1 MLPII
6 LGVIAAVVVL
16 FILIVAARPSQFRIS
31 RSTRMSAPPERIFSQ
46 VNELRKWEA
55 WNPWGKLDPRTKL
68 VYDGPPA
75 GVGASYTWAGNN
87 QVGEGMSTIINS
99 QPNAR
104 VLLRL
109 DFAKPMK
116 ATNMAEFT
124 FVPDGSQTVVT
135 WSMTGK
141 NNFAGKVFGLF
152 VNCDTM
158 IGSQFEKGLA
168 AMKSLVESNTAT

>member
-1 MLPII
+1 MLHFI
-6 LGVIAAVVVL
+6 LIALAVVVVL
-16 FILIVAARPSQFRIS
+16 FILVVATRPSQFRVT
-31 RSTRMSAPPERIFSQ
+31 RSARMTAPPDRIFAQ

-55 WNPWGKLDPRTKL
+55 WNPWGKLDPNTKL

-87 QVGEGMSTIINS
+87 QVGEGMNTIINS
-99 QPNAR
+99 QPGER

-141 NNFAGKVFGLF
+141 YNFVGKVFGLF

-158 IGSQFEKGLA
+158 IGGQFEKGLA
-168 AMKSLVESNTAT
+168 AMKSLVETNAAT

>member
-1 MLPII
+1 MLHLI
-6 LGVIAAVVVL
+6 LLAIAVVVVL
-16 FILIVAARPSQFRIS
+16 FVLIVATRPSQFRVS
-31 RSTRMSAPPERIFSQ
+31 RSTRISASPARIFPQ

-55 WNPWGKLDPRTKL
+55 WNPWGKLDPNMKL
-68 VYDGPPA
+68 VYDGPPT

-99 QPNAR
+99 QPTER

-116 ATNMAEFT
+116 GTNMAEFT

-141 NNFAGKVFGLF
+141 YNFVSKAFGMF
-152 VNCDTM
+152 VNCDRM
-158 IGSQFEKGLA
+158 IGGQFEKGLA
-168 AMKSLVESNTAT
+168 AMKSLVEADPTT

>member
-1 MLPII
+1 MLHII
-6 LGVIAAVVVL
+6 LIAIAVVIVL
-16 FILIVAARPSQFRIS
+16 LILIVATRPSQFRVS
-31 RSTRMSAPPERIFSQ
+31 RSARMTAPPDRIFPQ
-46 VNELRKWEA
+46 VNELHKWEA
-55 WNPWGKLDPRTKL
+55 WNPWGKLDPNTKL
-68 VYDGPPA
+68 VYAGPPA

-99 QPNAR
+99 QPNER

-141 NNFAGKVFGLF
+141 YNFVGKAFGLF

-158 IGSQFEKGLA
+158 IGGQFEKGLA
-168 AMKSLVESNTAT
+168 AIKSLVETSPTT